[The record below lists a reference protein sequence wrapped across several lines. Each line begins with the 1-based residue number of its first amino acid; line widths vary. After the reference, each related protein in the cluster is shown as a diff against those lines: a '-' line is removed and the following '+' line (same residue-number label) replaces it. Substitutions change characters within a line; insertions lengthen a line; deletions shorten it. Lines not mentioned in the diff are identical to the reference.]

1 MCLGRE
7 NLSPADRLNAIRGQ
21 LTLYAAIMKQDQQ
34 VLSRLI
40 APFEQYFYQV
50 LRFFKIFT
58 ELLKDVLLS

>member
-58 ELLKDVLLS
+58 